1 MIARVKKSVN
11 HLRTVASM
19 RETGREQQQ
28 QEVHLPSDST
38 VVTFAF
44 GPVGHCF
51 LCCNQFL
58 SAVMWNLR
66 FPLFWSY
73 MWFTTLKT
81 RPVNIDRKQTCSSMP
96 DLLTHFTSPDAGS
109 QAVFLKTQ
117 KLRNREKTWGK
128 NGGTRKKCNYRL
140 LFINLYSP
148 NRHSAQNSKR

>member
-1 MIARVKKSVN
+1 
-11 HLRTVASM
+11 M

-58 SAVMWNLR
+58 STVMWNLR

-73 MWFTTLKT
+73 MWFTMLKT

-109 QAVFLKTQ
+109 QAVFLF
-117 KLRNREKTWGK
+117 
-128 NGGTRKKCNYRL
+128 RKPTRL
-140 LFINLYSP
+140 LKRRANPPIRMKKSLYFQVKS
-148 NRHSAQNSKR
+148 SKLILRDIRLKVRWLWSCLLHL

>member
-1 MIARVKKSVN
+1 MITQVKKSVN

-58 SAVMWNLR
+58 STVMWNLC

-109 QAVFLKTQ
+109 QAVFLF
-117 KLRNREKTWGK
+117 
-128 NGGTRKKCNYRL
+128 RKPTRL
-140 LFINLYSP
+140 L
-148 NRHSAQNSKR
+148 KRRANPPIRM